1 MIIERMAS
9 ASYSGG
15 VVSGWMLDISLRKLA
30 KWVGLAK
37 GGAGWRSAVRWSIR
51 SISGVSGHLM
61 VCASIW
67 AGECMFGVGWSSM
80 HVSMGCCFIALVIFT
95 VSAGERLLG
104 WSWGLGTAVA
114 VLHWFGLL
122 LGGDSVCVL
131 VEMGLCALFM
141 VEEIVRF
148 VTS

>member
-1 MIIERMAS
+1 MAC
-9 ASYSGG
+9 AW
-15 VVSGWMLDISLRKLA
+15 VVLELYAAAAVSDD
-30 KWVGLAK
+30 
-37 GGAGWRSAVRWSIR
+37 WRV
-51 SISGVSGHLM
+51 
-61 VCASIW
+61 
-67 AGECMFGVGWSSM
+67 
-80 HVSMGCCFIALVIFT
+80 FT

-122 LGGDSVCVL
+122 LGRDSVCML
-131 VEMGLCALFM
+131 VELGFCALFV